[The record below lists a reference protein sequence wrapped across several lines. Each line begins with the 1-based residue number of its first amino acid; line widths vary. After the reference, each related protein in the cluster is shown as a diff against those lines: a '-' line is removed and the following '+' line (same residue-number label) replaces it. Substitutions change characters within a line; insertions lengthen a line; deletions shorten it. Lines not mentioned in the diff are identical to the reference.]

1 LHDPH
6 EPRRGILIARRL
18 IVWWAFNTV
27 VLLVAVLL
35 LGSVSASGFGAVALA
50 GLVLGLLNLFVRPV
64 LRLLGLPL
72 QVITLG
78 LSLFVIDVIIIAATA
93 VVVGGLHLGG
103 VVGTIETTV
112 VVWAA
117 GVVLHLVWRPV

>member
-1 LHDPH
+1 M
-6 EPRRGILIARRL
+6 RILKNL
-18 IVWWAFNTV
+18 IVWWVFNTI
-27 VLLVAVLL
+27 VLLIAVLL
-35 LGSVSASGFGAVALA
+35 LGKVSASGFGAIAAA
-50 GLVLGLLNLFVRPV
+50 GLVLGFLNLFVRPI

-78 LSLFVIDVIIIAATA
+78 LSLFVIDAIIIAVTA
-93 VVVGGLHLGG
+93 AIVSGLDLGG

-117 GVVLHLVWRPV
+117 GVLLHVFWRPAAT